1 MRFLFR
7 QDAPQ
12 RSAAANGKAWRSS
25 SGLAYTTLLNMKTLI
40 AILVLASAC
49 SALADSELKDT
60 LKKTYEKHILVLRTP
75 LQTGDQE
82 FDSAGKPLKEP
93 PANKWR
99 VYGPLLINGIKVD
112 ATRLR
117 LEGVRVSSPSNLKP
131 AKEALLQ
138 SGKTINI
145 DIHLDHPL
153 GSAGE
158 AQDILDR
165 VFFLELKKAQF
176 PLPEYRRPDEITGGD
191 QNIQK
196 VDQKRIFAPK
206 PIYMPDPDFSEQAR
220 KAKYGG
226 TVALAVVVDSQGRVS
241 RVKLL
246 RPLGMGL
253 DEKAMEKIATWR
265 FDPAMRN
272 GQPVAVEV
280 QVEVDFHLY

>member
-1 MRFLFR
+1 MAQQLS
-7 QDAPQ
+7 PGVHY
-12 RSAAANGKAWRSS
+12 SAS
-25 SGLAYTTLLNMKTLI
+25 MKTLI

-49 SALADSELKDT
+49 PALADSELKDT

-117 LEGVRVSSPSNLKP
+117 LEGVRVSSPSSLKP
-131 AKEALLQ
+131 AKEMLLQ
-138 SGKTINI
+138 SGKTIKI

-153 GSAGE
+153 GSADE
-158 AQDILDR
+158 AQDILGR
-165 VFFLELKKAQF
+165 VFFLELKKAEF
-176 PLPEYRRPDEITGGD
+176 PLPEYRRPDEITSGD

-196 VDQKRIFAPK
+196 VDQKRVFAPK
-206 PIYMPDPDFSEQAR
+206 PIYVPDPDFSEQAR

-226 TVALAVVVDSQGRVS
+226 TVVLAVVVDSQGRVS

-280 QVEVDFHLY
+280 NVEVSFNLY